1 MGGWGL
7 QSGGFGGSSAAE
19 PDPDQVAR
27 EEAAR
32 RREQRAAEDRE
43 VARILETIARDGAE
57 SLTRAEREALAR
69 ATERRRGGG

>member
-7 QSGGFGGSSAAE
+7 QSGGLAGATPPE

-27 EEAAR
+27 EDAAR

-43 VARILETIARDGAE
+43 VDRILEKIAREGAD
-57 SLTRAEREALAR
+57 SLSKAEREALSR

>member
-1 MGGWGL
+1 M
-7 QSGGFGGSSAAE
+7 
-19 PDPDQVAR
+19 AR

-43 VARILETIARDGAE
+43 VDRILEKIAREGAD
-57 SLTRAEREALAR
+57 SLSKAEREALSR